1 MDKKGYREMVRDI
14 ESACICKIVD
24 EYVKDDTAKEII
36 KLNLLHGISYTKI
49 ADWLEEWISTRT
61 IQNKMNEWM
70 PLVLEKLKR

>member
-36 KLNLLHGISYTKI
+36 KLKLLHG
-49 ADWLEEWISTRT
+49 
-61 IQNKMNEWM
+61 MNEWM